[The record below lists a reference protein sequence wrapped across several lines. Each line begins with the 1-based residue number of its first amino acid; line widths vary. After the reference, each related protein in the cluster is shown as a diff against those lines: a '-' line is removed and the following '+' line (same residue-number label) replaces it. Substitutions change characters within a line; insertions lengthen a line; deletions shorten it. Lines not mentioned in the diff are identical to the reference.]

1 MSMRNIIIDCDP
13 GLDDA
18 VALFLA
24 FAASDR
30 RPVLGVTTVA
40 GNVPLKLTARNACI
54 IRELARRPHVPVY
67 AGCPRPI
74 LRAPVTAEDFHG
86 ENGLA
91 GLFAF
96 EPEASVH
103 GDHAVSYLIDTL
115 RSAPDPITLVITGP
129 MTNAALALVQ
139 APDIAGKLEQIVI
152 MGGADTEGGNITP
165 TAEFNIYADPHAAEI
180 VYSCGAPIVALSL
193 DVTHQL
199 RSRPER
205 IAAIRAGRSASSGH
219 VADLLEASNKLEF
232 NANQAD
238 SAPLHDPST
247 IAYLLAPH
255 LFEARPCT
263 VRVDTNEG
271 ETFGQTRVTHDPA
284 GHVKWVTKVDAD
296 GVFALIAETLDFL
309 P

>member
-1 MSMRNIIIDCDP
+1 MSARQIIIDCDP

-24 FAASDR
+24 FAAR
-30 RPVLGVTTVA
+30 EQLIVLGVTTVA
-40 GNVPLKLTARNACI
+40 GNVPLRLTSRNACI
-54 IRELARRPHVPVY
+54 IRELAHRPHVPVY

-86 ENGLA
+86 ESGLG
-91 GLFAF
+91 GLFPF
-96 EPEASVH
+96 EPDAPVH
-103 GDHAVSYLIDTL
+103 GQHAVSYLVESLREAIDPMTL
-115 RSAPDPITLVITGP
+115 IITGP
-129 MTNAALALVQ
+129 MTNVALALVQ
-139 APDIAGKLEQIVI
+139 APDIASKIEQIVI

-165 TAEFNIYADPHAAEI
+165 QAEFNIYADPHAAEI
-180 VYSCGAPIVALSL
+180 VYTSGVPIVALSL

-205 IAAIRAGRSASSGH
+205 IEHIRKGESAGAGH
-219 VADLLEASNKLEF
+219 VADLLDASNKLEF

-255 LFEARPCT
+255 LFETRPCT
-263 VRVDTNEG
+263 ISVDTSDG
-271 ETFGQTRVTHDPA
+271 ETFGQTRVKHDPS
-284 GHVKWVTKVDAD
+284 GHIKWVTAVDAES
-296 GVFALIAETLDFL
+296 VFALIAETLDFL
-309 P
+309 Q